1 MKFFPHTESMLSEP
15 NTGEE
20 IIAAS
25 DEKQIAAGT
34 RKVQR
39 TMWEYIR
46 SPRRRQSVV

>member
-1 MKFFPHTESMLSEP
+1 MKFFPHPDSTLSEP
-15 NTGEE
+15 NTGED

-39 TMWEYIR
+39 TMWEYLR
-46 SPRRRQSVV
+46 NPRRRNSVV